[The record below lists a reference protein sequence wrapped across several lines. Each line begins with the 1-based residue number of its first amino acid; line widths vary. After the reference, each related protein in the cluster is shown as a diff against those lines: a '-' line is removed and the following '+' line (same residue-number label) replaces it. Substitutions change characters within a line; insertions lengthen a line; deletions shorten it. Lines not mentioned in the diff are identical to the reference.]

1 MHSQSR
7 PNTDTVASSLDVEAS
22 SSTSES
28 SSRSEENEDHL
39 VPIRIDSMNM
49 RDGESGDLLWQA
61 DYSDHSKFWKDE
73 ITATL
78 PKSILTK
85 SSISREISFHS
96 SKQLNRL
103 RLVQHVIL
111 NGLPIEEWK
120 FDFDFVIEGSTNSWQ
135 QTINSAPN
143 VMDAETLSGN
153 IVIETSFYDREE
165 LIAENKMRIYYK

>member
-1 MHSQSR
+1 M
-7 PNTDTVASSLDVEAS
+7 DVEAS

-28 SSRSEENEDHL
+28 RPEENEDNL

-85 SSISREISFHS
+85 SSISREIIFHS
-96 SKQLNRL
+96 SKQLTRL

-111 NGLPIEEWK
+111 NGLLIEEWK
-120 FDFDFVIEGSTNSWQ
+120 FGFDFVIEGSTNSWQ
-135 QTINSAPN
+135 QTIKSAPS

-153 IVIETSFYDREE
+153 IVIETSFYDEEE

>member
-1 MHSQSR
+1 MHPKSR
-7 PNTDTVASSLDVEAS
+7 PNTDIGASSLDVEAS

-28 SSRSEENEDHL
+28 RTEDNEDKL

-111 NGLPIEEWK
+111 NGMLIEEWK
-120 FDFDFVIEGSTNSWQ
+120 FEFDFVIEGSTNSWQ
-135 QTINSAPN
+135 QTIKSAPN

-153 IVIETSFYDREE
+153 IVIETSFYDGQE